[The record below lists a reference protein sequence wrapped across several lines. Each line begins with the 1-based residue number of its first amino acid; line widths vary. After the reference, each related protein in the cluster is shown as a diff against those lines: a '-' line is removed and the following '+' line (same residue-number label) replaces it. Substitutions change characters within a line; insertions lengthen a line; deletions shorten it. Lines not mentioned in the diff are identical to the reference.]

1 MAKSR
6 RFYIFKVIL
15 PLILLIVLIVWV
27 CSRWNV
33 WFGNIPEPSYVIPN
47 KVQRVLLTVGPDADS
62 RYISWQD
69 SARLEG
75 DETTTVEYVDYHSLS
90 TPSDTLTIESK
101 PTVYQSRAGVGAFY
115 HVLLKGLRMGESY
128 KYRVRSSRDT
138 TDWCCFEMDTTCH
151 YSFLYMG
158 DVQDE
163 LDGGFD
169 SLLPS
174 IMERNRNTSF
184 LLFGGD
190 LIERP
195 MDCYWDLVF
204 RSLDTFAT
212 RYPIVCVPGN
222 HEYLK
227 GLSRKLERR
236 FTLTFPYYEVED
248 ESDNALF
255 SFAKGDARFFLLD
268 SNKDIWDLGEQR
280 DWLKKQLA
288 ECKEQ
293 WKIVVLH
300 HPLHSI
306 KGAANNLGVKAYF
319 DGVVKEA
326 GVDLVLQGH
335 EHAYARSSVELTES
349 GEVTSPLYVVTYCSR
364 KDYAMKFYGDVEKWG
379 TDDRFYQQISVSKD
393 SLVVRTFGAEHN
405 LYDDV
410 VLVKDEKGKRLIDRG
425 KEIPE
430 KIQVSEWFRKNK
442 SAKKVKKFEQ
452 SIREWKE
459 KHGDENNK

>member
-6 RFYIFKVIL
+6 RSYIFKVIL

-47 KVQRVLLTVGPDADS
+47 KVQRVLLTMGVDADS

-69 SARLEG
+69 SARSEG
-75 DETTTVEYVDYHSLS
+75 DETTVVEYVDYYSLS
-90 TPSDTLTIESK
+90 TPSDTLMVEATPTI
-101 PTVYQSRAGVGAFY
+101 YHSRAGVDAFY
-115 HVLLKGLRMGESY
+115 HALLNDLRRGESY
-128 KYRVRSSRDT
+128 MYRVRSSHDT
-138 TDWCCFEMDTTCH
+138 TGWFNFEMDTTH
-151 YSFLYMG
+151 QYSFLYMG

-184 LLFGGD
+184 MLFGGD

-236 FTLTFPYYEVED
+236 FTLTFPYFEVED
-248 ESDNALF
+248 ESDNALY

-268 SNKDIWDLGEQR
+268 SNKDIWNLGEQR

-288 ECKEQ
+288 ESKER

-306 KGAANNLGVKAYF
+306 KGAANNLGVWAYF
-319 DGVVKEA
+319 DDVIKEA

-335 EHAYARSSVELTES
+335 EHAYARSCVDVSES
-349 GEVTSPLYVVTYCSR
+349 GEVTSPLYLVTYCSR

-379 TDDRFYQQISVSKD
+379 TDDRYYQRISVSED
-393 SLVVRTFGAEHN
+393 SLVIQTYGAEHN

-410 VLVKDEKGKRLIDRG
+410 VLVKNDKGKRLIDRG

-430 KIQVSEWFRKNK
+430 KIQVSEWFRANK
-442 SAKKVKKFEQ
+442 SAKKIRKFEKA
-452 SIREWKE
+452 IEEWKSE
-459 KHGDENNK
+459 HRR

>member
-1 MAKSR
+1 MG
-6 RFYIFKVIL
+6 V
-15 PLILLIVLIVWV
+15 
-27 CSRWNV
+27 
-33 WFGNIPEPSYVIPN
+33 
-47 KVQRVLLTVGPDADS
+47 DADS

-75 DETTTVEYVDYHSLS
+75 DETTVVEYVDYYSLS
-90 TPSDTLTIESK
+90 TPSDTLTVEAT
-101 PTVYQSRAGVGAFY
+101 PTIYHSRAGVDAFY
-115 HVLLKGLRMGESY
+115 HALLNDLRRGESY
-128 KYRVRSSRDT
+128 VYRVRSSHDT
-138 TDWCCFEMDTTCH
+138 TGWFNFEMDTTH
-151 YSFLYMG
+151 QYSFLYMG

-236 FTLTFPYYEVED
+236 FTLTFPFFEVED
-248 ESDNALF
+248 ESGNALY
-255 SFAKGDARFFLLD
+255 SFARGDARFFLLD
-268 SNKDIWDLGEQR
+268 SNKDIWNLGEQR
-280 DWLKKQLA
+280 EWLKKQLA
-288 ECKEQ
+288 ESKER

-306 KGAANNLGVKAYF
+306 KGAANNLGVWAYF
-319 DGVVKEA
+319 DGVIKEA

-335 EHAYARSSVELTES
+335 EHAYARSCVDVSES
-349 GEVTSPLYVVTYCSR
+349 GEVTSPLYLVTYCSR

-379 TDDRFYQQISVSKD
+379 TDDRYYQRISVSED
-393 SLVVRTFGAEHN
+393 SLVIQTYGAEHN

-410 VLVKDEKGKRLIDRG
+410 VLVKDDKGKRLIDRG

-430 KIQVSEWFRKNK
+430 KIQVSEWFRANK
-442 SAKKVKKFEQ
+442 SAKKIRKFEKA
-452 SIREWKE
+452 IEEWKSE
-459 KHGDENNK
+459 HRR

>member
-1 MAKSR
+1 MG
-6 RFYIFKVIL
+6 V
-15 PLILLIVLIVWV
+15 
-27 CSRWNV
+27 
-33 WFGNIPEPSYVIPN
+33 
-47 KVQRVLLTVGPDADS
+47 DADS

-69 SARLEG
+69 SARSEG
-75 DETTTVEYVDYHSLS
+75 DETTVVEYVDYYSLS
-90 TPSDTLTIESK
+90 TPSDTLTVEAT
-101 PTVYQSRAGVGAFY
+101 PTIYHSRAGVDAFY
-115 HVLLKGLRMGESY
+115 HALLNDLRRGETYS
-128 KYRVRSSRDT
+128 YRVRSSHDT
-138 TDWCCFEMDTTCH
+138 TRWFNFEMDTTH
-151 YSFLYMG
+151 QYSFLYMG

-184 LLFGGD
+184 MLFGGD

-236 FTLTFPYYEVED
+236 FTLTFPYFEVED
-248 ESDNALF
+248 ESDNALY

-268 SNKDIWDLGEQR
+268 SNKDIWNLGEQR
-280 DWLKKQLA
+280 EWLKKQLA
-288 ECKEQ
+288 ESKER

-306 KGAANNLGVKAYF
+306 KGAANNLGVWAYF
-319 DGVVKEA
+319 DGVIKEA

-335 EHAYARSSVELTES
+335 EHAYARSCVDVSES
-349 GEVTSPLYVVTYCSR
+349 GEVTSPLYLVTYCSR

-379 TDDRFYQQISVSKD
+379 TDDRYYQRISVSED
-393 SLVVRTFGAEHN
+393 SLVIQTYGAEHN

-410 VLVKDEKGKRLIDRG
+410 VLVKDDKGKRLIDRG

-430 KIQVSEWFRKNK
+430 KIQVSEWFRANK
-442 SAKKVKKFEQ
+442 SAKKIRKFEKA
-452 SIREWKE
+452 IEEWKSE
-459 KHGDENNK
+459 HRR

>member
-1 MAKSR
+1 MG
-6 RFYIFKVIL
+6 V
-15 PLILLIVLIVWV
+15 
-27 CSRWNV
+27 
-33 WFGNIPEPSYVIPN
+33 
-47 KVQRVLLTVGPDADS
+47 DADS

-75 DETTTVEYVDYHSLS
+75 DETTVVEYVDYYSLS
-90 TPSDTLTIESK
+90 TPSDTLTVEVT
-101 PTVYQSRAGVGAFY
+101 PTIYHSRAGVDAFY
-115 HVLLKGLRMGESY
+115 HALLNDLRRGESY
-128 KYRVRSSRDT
+128 MYRVRSSHDT
-138 TDWCCFEMDTTCH
+138 TGWFNFEMDTTH
-151 YSFLYMG
+151 QYSFLYMG

-174 IMERNRNTSF
+174 IMERNRQTSF

-236 FTLTFPYYEVED
+236 FTLTFPYFEVED
-248 ESDNALF
+248 ESDNALY

-268 SNKDIWDLGEQR
+268 SNKDIWNLGEQR
-280 DWLKKQLA
+280 EWLKKQLA
-288 ECKEQ
+288 ESKER

-306 KGAANNLGVKAYF
+306 KGAANNLGVWAYF
-319 DGVVKEA
+319 DGVIKEA

-335 EHAYARSSVELTES
+335 EHAYARSCVDVSES
-349 GEVTSPLYVVTYCSR
+349 GEVTSPLYLVTYCSR

-379 TDDRFYQQISVSKD
+379 TDDRYYQRISVSED
-393 SLVVRTFGAEHN
+393 SLVIQTYGAEHN

-410 VLVKDEKGKRLIDRG
+410 VLVKDDKGKRLIDRG

-430 KIQVSEWFRKNK
+430 RIQVSEWFRANK
-442 SAKKVKKFEQ
+442 SAKKIRKFEKA
-452 SIREWKE
+452 IEEWKSE
-459 KHGDENNK
+459 HRR

>member
-6 RFYIFKVIL
+6 RSYIFKVIL

-47 KVQRVLLTVGPDADS
+47 KVQRVLLTMGVDADS

-75 DETTTVEYVDYHSLS
+75 DETTVVEYVDYYSLS
-90 TPSDTLTIESK
+90 TPSDTLTVEAT
-101 PTVYQSRAGVGAFY
+101 PTIYHSRAGVDAFY
-115 HVLLKGLRMGESY
+115 HALLNDLRRGESY
-128 KYRVRSSRDT
+128 MYRVRSSHDT
-138 TDWCCFEMDTTCH
+138 TGWFNFEMDTTH
-151 YSFLYMG
+151 QYSFLYMG

-174 IMERNRNTSF
+174 IMERNRQTSF

-236 FTLTFPYYEVED
+236 FTLTFPYFEVED
-248 ESDNALF
+248 ESDNALY

-268 SNKDIWDLGEQR
+268 SNKDIWNLGEQR
-280 DWLKKQLA
+280 EWLKKQLA
-288 ECKEQ
+288 ESKER

-306 KGAANNLGVKAYF
+306 KGAANNLGVWAYF
-319 DGVVKEA
+319 DGVIKEA

-335 EHAYARSSVELTES
+335 EHAYARSCVDVSES
-349 GEVTSPLYVVTYCSR
+349 GEVTSPLYLVTYCSR

-379 TDDRFYQQISVSKD
+379 TDDRYYQRISVSED
-393 SLVVRTFGAEHN
+393 SLVIQTYGAEHN

-410 VLVKDEKGKRLIDRG
+410 VLVKNDKVKRLIDRG

-430 KIQVSEWFRKNK
+430 KIQVSEWFRANK
-442 SAKKVKKFEQ
+442 SAKKIRKFEKA
-452 SIREWKE
+452 IEEWKSE
-459 KHGDENNK
+459 HRR

>member
-6 RFYIFKVIL
+6 RSYIFKVIL

-47 KVQRVLLTVGPDADS
+47 KVQRVLLTMGVDADS
-62 RYISWQD
+62 RYITWQD
-69 SARLEG
+69 SARSEG
-75 DETTTVEYVDYHSLS
+75 DETTVLEYVDYYSLS
-90 TPSDTLTIESK
+90 TPSDTLTVEAT
-101 PTVYQSRAGVGAFY
+101 PTIYHSRAGVDAFY
-115 HVLLKGLRMGESY
+115 HALLNDLRRGESY
-128 KYRVRSSRDT
+128 MYRVRSSHDT
-138 TDWCCFEMDTTCH
+138 TGWFNFEMDTTH
-151 YSFLYMG
+151 QYSFLYMG

-174 IMERNRNTSF
+174 IMERNRQTSF

-236 FTLTFPYYEVED
+236 FTLTFPYFEVED
-248 ESDNALF
+248 ESDNALY

-268 SNKDIWDLGEQR
+268 SNKDIWNLGEQR
-280 DWLKKQLA
+280 EWLKKQLA
-288 ECKEQ
+288 ESKER

-306 KGAANNLGVKAYF
+306 KGAANNLGVWAYF
-319 DGVVKEA
+319 DDVIKEA

-335 EHAYARSSVELTES
+335 EHAYARSCVDVSES
-349 GEVTSPLYVVTYCSR
+349 GEVTSPLYLVTYCSR

-379 TDDRFYQQISVSKD
+379 TDDRYYQRISVSED
-393 SLVVRTFGAEHN
+393 SLVIQTYGAEHN

-410 VLVKDEKGKRLIDRG
+410 VLVKNDKGKRLIDRG

-430 KIQVSEWFRKNK
+430 KIQVSEWFRANK
-442 SAKKVKKFEQ
+442 SAKKIRKFEKA
-452 SIREWKE
+452 IEEWKSE
-459 KHGDENNK
+459 HRR

>member
-1 MAKSR
+1 MG
-6 RFYIFKVIL
+6 V
-15 PLILLIVLIVWV
+15 
-27 CSRWNV
+27 
-33 WFGNIPEPSYVIPN
+33 
-47 KVQRVLLTVGPDADS
+47 DADS

-69 SARLEG
+69 SARSEG
-75 DETTTVEYVDYHSLS
+75 DETTVVEYVDYYSLS
-90 TPSDTLTIESK
+90 TPSDTLTVEAT
-101 PTVYQSRAGVGAFY
+101 PTIYHSRAGVDAFY
-115 HVLLKGLRMGESY
+115 HALLNDLRRGETYS
-128 KYRVRSSRDT
+128 YRVRSSHDT
-138 TDWCCFEMDTTCH
+138 TGWFNFEMDTTH
-151 YSFLYMG
+151 QYSFLYMG

-184 LLFGGD
+184 MLFGGD

-236 FTLTFPYYEVED
+236 FTLTFPYFEVED
-248 ESDNALF
+248 ESDNALY
-255 SFAKGDARFFLLD
+255 SFARGDARFFLLD
-268 SNKDIWDLGEQR
+268 SNKDIWNLGEQR
-280 DWLKKQLA
+280 EWLKKQLA
-288 ECKEQ
+288 ESKER

-306 KGAANNLGVKAYF
+306 KGAANNLGVWAYF
-319 DGVVKEA
+319 DGVIKEA

-335 EHAYARSSVELTES
+335 EHAYARSCVDVSES
-349 GEVTSPLYVVTYCSR
+349 GEVTSPLYLVTYCSR

-379 TDDRFYQQISVSKD
+379 TDDRYYQRISVSED
-393 SLVVRTFGAEHN
+393 SLVIQTYGAEHN

-410 VLVKDEKGKRLIDRG
+410 VLVKDDKGKRLIDRG

-430 KIQVSEWFRKNK
+430 KIQVSEWFRANK
-442 SAKKVKKFEQ
+442 SAKKIRKFEKA
-452 SIREWKE
+452 IEEWKSE
-459 KHGDENNK
+459 HRR